1 MSHNCRFW
9 NKRPNNVMIW
19 PVEVLLKKKN
29 ILVEQQDIRL
39 RKRYNLFFMTV
50 SLVRPESNMMDEELP
65 ATLNIFAMMNR
76 K

>member
-1 MSHNCRFW
+1 
-9 NKRPNNVMIW
+9 MIW